1 MTHNIFTLNGGLVII
16 SSNLN
21 NNNINPNSNNKS
33 FNSFR
38 WYHSEDEFKW
48 YQSIR
53 TKLFICFF
61 CITFIPLILFAFTMK
76 NTLHQYFKSIA
87 QQDLL
92 YQASKIAI
100 MIEEGEYLES
110 ASKLALLDQELLN
123 KSAEE
128 NFRIL
133 IFDEQSVVLHD
144 SNLIQSGKTVILP
157 EVINTLQ
164 GQNGTTFDEK
174 QNTIYASSY
183 IGVSKEDTIGA
194 VLLVSSFGSTQNLID
209 DISQKWMLL
218 TTIVSIITG
227 IFIFFASQVVISPIN
242 QILKSIKEI
251 GSGQLHQRVKIT
263 GNNEIAQLGK
273 AFNEMTE
280 TLEQIENS
288 RQEFV
293 SNVSHELKTPLSS
306 IKVLSDSILLQDDM
320 PQQMYIEFL
329 QDITSEVD
337 RMTDIVNSLLS
348 LVKLDHGEAERALI
362 INEIDLTKLLE
373 DITKRLTPLAEQKG
387 VGLVCDYLKPL
398 VVEADDMKLSLAISN
413 IIENAIKYT
422 KEGSV
427 SVILDGDH
435 QNAFITIID
444 TGIGIN
450 EEEQSKIFNRF
461 YRVDKTRNRDTGGT
475 GLGLSITHSTIML
488 HKGSIKIS
496 SKEEEGS
503 TFVVRVPIKSSINN
517 NKDLENI

>member
-1 MTHNIFTLNGGLVII
+1 MTRNIFTLNGGLVII
-16 SSNLN
+16 SSKL

-33 FNSFR
+33 LNSFR

-100 MIEEGEYLES
+100 MIEEGEYLAS
-110 ASKLALLDQELLN
+110 ASKLALLEQELLT
-123 KSAEE
+123 KSTEE

-133 IFDEQSVVLHD
+133 IFDQQSVVLHD
-144 SNLIQSGKTVILP
+144 SNLIQSGKMVILP

-183 IGVSKEDTIGA
+183 IGVSKDDTIGA

-218 TTIVSIITG
+218 TTVVSVITG

-306 IKVLSDSILLQDDM
+306 IKVLSDSILLQEDM

-373 DITKRLTPLAEQKG
+373 DIIKRLTPLAEQKG

-398 VVEADDMKLSLAISN
+398 TVEADDMKLSLAISN

-517 NKDLENI
+517 SKDSENI